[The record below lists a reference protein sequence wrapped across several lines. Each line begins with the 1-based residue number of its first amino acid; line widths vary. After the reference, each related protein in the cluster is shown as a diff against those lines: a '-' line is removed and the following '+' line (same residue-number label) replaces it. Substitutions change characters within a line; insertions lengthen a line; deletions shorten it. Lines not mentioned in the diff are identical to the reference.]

1 MSGTAVGIIAGVVL
15 ALLLIVFLLTTGMRR
30 DMAAATGVLS
40 RETKKRD
47 RSAEALEEVAPA
59 TPAPVSGRAVE
70 RAAVLERTATGTLP
84 VPARAAPPAPVG
96 PVDPETYGTTRRM
109 FLNRSVTGLM
119 VLSLSAFGVA
129 CIGFLWPS
137 LSGGFGSKINAGN
150 LTDIMQTLQTTKAP
164 VYVPAGRFYLQPYP
178 ASGIPNAKRVYSGA
192 VLTGMEAGL
201 VALYQK
207 CVHLGCRVPWCQ
219 TSQWFECPCHGSKY
233 NRVGEKKG
241 GPAPRGLDRFGV
253 SVGAGVV
260 TVDTTTVVLGP
271 PIGTNTTGQ
280 EQEGPHCA

>member
-1 MSGTAVGIIAGVVL
+1 MSGTAVGVIAGVVL

-40 RETKKRD
+40 RETRRRD
-47 RSAEALEEVAPA
+47 RSAEGVEEIAPA
-59 TPAPVSGRAVE
+59 SPVPPSGRAVE
-70 RAAVLERTATGTLP
+70 RAAVLERTQTGTLP

-96 PVDPETYGTTRRM
+96 PVDPETYGTTRRQ
-109 FLNRSVTGLM
+109 FLNRGVTGLM
-119 VLSLSAFGVA
+119 VFSISAFGVA
-129 CIGFLWPS
+129 CVGFLWPA
-137 LSGGFGSKINAGN
+137 LSGGFGSKIQAGT
-150 LTDIMQTLQTTKAP
+150 LDDVMSKLQTTKAP

-178 ASGIPNAKRVYSGA
+178 ASAIPNAKRTYSGA
-192 VLTGMEAGL
+192 VLTGMESGL

-207 CVHLGCRVPWCQ
+207 CVHLGCRVPWGQ

-253 SVGAGVV
+253 SVSGGVI
-260 TVDTTTVVLGP
+260 TVDTATVFLGP
-271 PIGTNTTGQ
+271 TIGTNTTGQ

>member
-1 MSGTAVGIIAGVVL
+1 MSGTAVGVIAGVVL

-40 RETKKRD
+40 RETRRRD
-47 RSAEALEEVAPA
+47 RSTEGVEEIAPA
-59 TPAPVSGRAVE
+59 PTAPPSGRAVE
-70 RAAVLERTATGTLP
+70 RAAVLERTGAGTLP

-96 PVDPETYGTTRRM
+96 PVDPETYGTTRRQ
-109 FLNRSVTGLM
+109 FLNRGVTGLM
-119 VLSLSAFGVA
+119 VFSISAFGVA
-129 CIGFLWPS
+129 CVGFLWPA
-137 LSGGFGSKINAGN
+137 LSGGFGSKIQAGT
-150 LTDIMQTLQTTKAP
+150 LDDVVSKLQTTKAP

-178 ASGIPNAKRVYSGA
+178 ASAIPNAKRTYSGA
-192 VLTGMEAGL
+192 VLAGMESGL

-253 SVGAGVV
+253 SVSGGVI
-260 TVDTTTVVLGP
+260 TVDTATVFLGP
-271 PIGTNTTGQ
+271 TIGTNTTGQ